1 MLRRYGMSGGARGR
15 NTAFLLLLLLVL
27 LGSCGGRPVPFPTP
41 ESELGDRPGLFTG
54 EKGAWDLLPRDSQQP
69 PPR

>member
-1 MLRRYGMSGGARGR
+1 MSGGARGR

-41 ESELGDRPGLFTG
+41 ESELGARPGLFTG
-54 EKGAWDLLPRDSQQP
+54 EKGAWDLLPRDPPPQQP